1 MTKSS
6 PAELAELREGC
17 FARDDWTCK
26 WPGCKVD
33 QFWTGWLGGD
43 ITNELQMAHI
53 QHRGMGGS
61 KEANRL
67 ENVITLCRFH
77 HDIFDGR
84 DGSANVKR
92 ELAVMLRAQIKE
104 TR

>member
-1 MTKSS
+1 MVKST
-6 PAELAELREGC
+6 PAELAELREAC
-17 FARDDWTCK
+17 FARDEYRCK
-26 WPGCKVD
+26 WPGDETIPFVD
-33 QFWTGWLGGD
+33 
-43 ITNELQMAHI
+43 NPLQMAHL

-92 ELAVMLRAQIKE
+92 ELAVMLRAQI
-104 TR
+104 